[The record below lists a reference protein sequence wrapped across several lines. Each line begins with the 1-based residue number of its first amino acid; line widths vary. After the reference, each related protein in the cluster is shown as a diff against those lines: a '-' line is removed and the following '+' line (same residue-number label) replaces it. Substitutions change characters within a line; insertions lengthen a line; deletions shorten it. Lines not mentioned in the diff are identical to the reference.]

1 MEDYVRYLDLRN
13 AIAGVRYSGAGVSY
27 TREYLSSF
35 PDKVIAVRLAAD
47 KNGKISVRLRLRN
60 NVRSGF
66 VTPVYADGVGSFEGK
81 LDLVDFKAA
90 FKAVPT
96 GGTVTFTAD
105 GKDKITFPTVKDG
118 EYRIVLTTASSVSS
132 VEASQAEGPWEYYD
146 LSGRRVAEANL
157 SSGIYIRQCGSV
169 AEKIIVR

>member
-13 AIAGVRYSGAGVSY
+13 AIAGVRYSGAGVIY

-35 PDKVIAVRLAAD
+35 PDNVIAVRLAAD
-47 KNGKISVRLRLRN
+47 KNGKISVHLRN

-90 FKAVPT
+90 FKAVPA

-118 EYRIVLTTASSVSS
+118 EYRIVLTTSSGVCS
-132 VEASQAEGPWEYYD
+132 VEASQAEGTWEYYA

-157 SSGIYIRQCGSV
+157 STGIYIRRCGSV
-169 AEKIIVR
+169 AEKIIVH